1 MEKTFLI
8 MKKLASTALVI
19 ATVTILALSAAHIV
33 LKVKEKNVLETA
45 ADVYNVSLSPDEA
58 LELYRYA
65 FTVGDELYVENRV
78 SVYEKSRN
86 HKLGDGHTVCY
97 DTLGLTDE
105 YYRLTKTEVKVNFF
119 FALVCICGIFTLI
132 ANFRIMSIDPDLE
145 DAISELNEEEIPG

>member
-8 MKKLASTALVI
+8 MKKLASTALAIV
-19 ATVTILALSAAHIV
+19 TVTILALSAAHIV

-97 DTLGLTDE
+97 DTLGLTNE
-105 YYRLTKTEVKVNFF
+105 YYQLTKTEVKVNFF
-119 FALVCICGIFTLI
+119 FVLVCICGIFTLI
-132 ANFRIMSIDPDLE
+132 ANFRIMRIGPDFE